1 MSLMAN
7 PAAQMLK
14 NIGKSVSVSLGFYKE
29 TGVWIYNSVNSLL
42 NESRDLFKDIIESPD
57 KVNDCYEN
65 LAYDFLESK
74 YLTIKQS
81 GSKFSDIKHKGFS
94 ILHCNIRS
102 LSKNLTLLTDVLL
115 AVKELPNII
124 AITETKLTENS
135 QQNINIFYP
144 VQYIT
149 RTFRDSF
156 MFRPIDVHEVRHILC
171 GLKINKSTIDIPQK
185 CIKLAAEHISE
196 ALTSVFNV

>member
-1 MSLMAN
+1 MSIIYALVGTNRALRHSN
-7 PAAQMLK
+7 SNNQIV
-14 NIGKSVSVSLGFYKE
+14 IGDFNSFRFFWDTLYNLTDEEFYKE
-29 TGVWIYNSVNSLL
+29 TGAWIYNSVNSLL

-74 YLTIKQS
+74 YWTIKQS
-81 GSKFSDIKHKGFS
+81 GSNFSDIKHKGFS

-124 AITETKLTENS
+124 AISLLLKRS
-135 QQNINIFYP
+135 
-144 VQYIT
+144 
-149 RTFRDSF
+149 S
-156 MFRPIDVHEVRHILC
+156 
-171 GLKINKSTIDIPQK
+171 LKIVNKI
-185 CIKLAAEHISE
+185 
-196 ALTSVFNV
+196 

>member
-1 MSLMAN
+1 VSEYDAKGGGRKRVKSIM
-7 PAAQMLK
+7 MLSELPFY
-14 NIGKSVSVSLGFYKE
+14 NLTDEEFYKE
-29 TGVWIYNSVNSLL
+29 TGVWMYSSVNSLL

-102 LSKNLTLLTDVLL
+102 LSK
-115 AVKELPNII
+115 
-124 AITETKLTENS
+124 
-135 QQNINIFYP
+135 
-144 VQYIT
+144 
-149 RTFRDSF
+149 
-156 MFRPIDVHEVRHILC
+156 
-171 GLKINKSTIDIPQK
+171 KSNFT
-185 CIKLAAEHISE
+185 
-196 ALTSVFNV
+196 N